1 MKVGLE
7 RVGAVVGTLLLAFAL
22 LLVNSPVRA
31 ASYVATDASSTT
43 SSVITSASDSGAEM
57 SVGSAVLYVIV
68 GATALAVVIGV
79 VLLLWGHVVINTG
92 PLGHAKSGNSWAP
105 GFNPQGF
112 KMPGLLKRARV

>member
-1 MKVGLE
+1 MNAMKVGLE

-68 GATALAVVIGV
+68 GATALTVVIGV
-79 VLLLWGHVVINTG
+79 VLLIVGPCGHK
-92 PLGHAKSGNSWAP
+92 HRS
-105 GFNPQGF
+105 
-112 KMPGLLKRARV
+112 ARSRKIRK

>member
-1 MKVGLE
+1 MNRVNGVRVVLE
-7 RVGAVVGTLLLAFAL
+7 RVGAVLGTLLLAFAL
-22 LLVNSPVRA
+22 LLVNSPACA

-79 VLLLWGHVVINTG
+79 VLLIVG
-92 PLGHAKSGNSWAP
+92 PCGYKHRS
-105 GFNPQGF
+105 
-112 KMPGLLKRARV
+112 ARSRKIRK

>member
-7 RVGAVVGTLLLAFAL
+7 RVRAVVGTLLLAFAL
-22 LLVNSPVRA
+22 LLVNSPDRA

-68 GATALAVVIGV
+68 GATALTVVIGV
-79 VLLLWGHVVINTG
+79 VLLIVGPCGHK
-92 PLGHAKSGNSWAP
+92 HRS
-105 GFNPQGF
+105 
-112 KMPGLLKRARV
+112 ARSRKIRK

>member
-31 ASYVATDASSTT
+31 ASYAPMDASSTT
-43 SSVITSASDSGAEM
+43 SSVITNASDSGAEM

-68 GATALAVVIGV
+68 GATALTVVIGV
-79 VLLLWGHVVINTG
+79 VLLIVGPCGHK
-92 PLGHAKSGNSWAP
+92 HRS
-105 GFNPQGF
+105 
-112 KMPGLLKRARV
+112 ARSRKIRK

>member
-79 VLLLWGHVVINTG
+79 VLLIVG
-92 PLGHAKSGNSWAP
+92 PCGDKHRS
-105 GFNPQGF
+105 
-112 KMPGLLKRARV
+112 ARSRKIRK

>member
-31 ASYVATDASSTT
+31 ASYAPMDASSTT

-68 GATALAVVIGV
+68 GATALTVVIGV
-79 VLLLWGHVVINTG
+79 VLLLVEPCGHKHR
-92 PLGHAKSGNSWAP
+92 PAKP
-105 GFNPQGF
+105 R
-112 KMPGLLKRARV
+112 KARK

>member
-7 RVGAVVGTLLLAFAL
+7 RVGAVLGHPTAGFCAAAGKVTPA
-22 LLVNSPVRA
+22 RA

-68 GATALAVVIGV
+68 GATALTVGH
-79 VLLLWGHVVINTG
+79 WG
-92 PLGHAKSGNSWAP
+92 
-105 GFNPQGF
+105 
-112 KMPGLLKRARV
+112 

>member
-43 SSVITSASDSGAEM
+43 SSVITNASDSGAEM

-68 GATALAVVIGV
+68 GGDGAHGSHWGSAAYCGAL
-79 VLLLWGHVVINTG
+79 W
-92 PLGHAKSGNSWAP
+92 S
-105 GFNPQGF
+105 
-112 KMPGLLKRARV
+112 

>member
-43 SSVITSASDSGAEM
+43 SSVITNA
-57 SVGSAVLYVIV
+57 
-68 GATALAVVIGV
+68 AL
-79 VLLLWGHVVINTG
+79 HN
-92 PLGHAKSGNSWAP
+92 
-105 GFNPQGF
+105 
-112 KMPGLLKRARV
+112 

>member
-1 MKVGLE
+1 MNRVNGVRVVLE

-79 VLLLWGHVVINTG
+79 VLLIVG
-92 PLGHAKSGNSWAP
+92 PCGYKHRPAKP
-105 GFNPQGF
+105 R
-112 KMPGLLKRARV
+112 KARR